1 MYHNW
6 VTVSRFI
13 SHVRCVSKAP
23 LRSYGL
29 YNTVRLSGLCTAV
42 LGTSGEGGDSHSGWQ
57 RPIWCYETSLLDYGW
72 RWSSASRLLV
82 VYIPTYYIIHVNKT
96 KQNRIIQYYTHI
108 PMVPANDPPDSLGWF
123 TEKSTKKKGH
133 GLCQYL
139 WILMDLMGCSGKSSL
154 HPMHIL
160 IIYYCLIYNIIIIY
174 TSFIHIIILL

>member
-1 MYHNW
+1 M
-6 VTVSRFI
+6 
-13 SHVRCVSKAP
+13 
-23 LRSYGL
+23 L
-29 YNTVRLSGLCTAV
+29 
-42 LGTSGEGGDSHSGWQ
+42 
-57 RPIWCYETSLLDYGW
+57 
-72 RWSSASRLLV
+72 
-82 VYIPTYYIIHVNKT
+82 
-96 KQNRIIQYYTHI
+96 
-108 PMVPANDPPDSLGWF
+108 PANDPPDSLGWF

>member
-57 RPIWCYETSLLDYGW
+57 RPI
-72 RWSSASRLLV
+72 
-82 VYIPTYYIIHVNKT
+82 
-96 KQNRIIQYYTHI
+96 
-108 PMVPANDPPDSLGWF
+108 
-123 TEKSTKKKGH
+123 
-133 GLCQYL
+133 
-139 WILMDLMGCSGKSSL
+139 
-154 HPMHIL
+154 
-160 IIYYCLIYNIIIIY
+160 
-174 TSFIHIIILL
+174 